1 VEKLLTLK
9 VLKNQILGEHDSPIV
24 PRAVTPRIQMR
35 KLLTLNKE
43 GKLSLRAADGAE
55 TEVQTKRRN
64 VLLLIDTSGSMAGQ
78 KIEQAKS
85 GAIDFAQSAL
95 SKTYATALA
104 VFADRAAM
112 VCDPTIDAAHFSS
125 KIARVD
131 IGLVGG
137 TTDLAAGLTLANK
150 FRDLAAVVVV
160 TDGQSND
167 NDAALE
173 VGATLK
179 TRAID
184 IICIGTDD
192 ADSDFLKRLATRSD
206 LATHVHS
213 KNLRSAI
220 TDASRFLPQG

>member
-1 VEKLLTLK
+1 
-9 VLKNQILGEHDSPIV
+9 
-24 PRAVTPRIQMR
+24 MR

-43 GKLSLRAADGAE
+43 GKLSLRAADGVE

-78 KIEQAKS
+78 KIEQARS
-85 GAIDFAQSAL
+85 GAIDFAHSAI
-95 SKTYATALA
+95 SKTYAAALA
-104 VFADRAAM
+104 IFADRAAM
-112 VCDPTIDAAHFSS
+112 VCDSTTDAAHFSN
-125 KIARVD
+125 KIARVNV
-131 IGLVGG
+131 GLVGG

-150 FRDLAAVVVV
+150 FLELAAVVVV

-167 NDAALE
+167 NNAALQ
-173 VGATLK
+173 VAATLK
-179 TRAID
+179 NRAID

-192 ADSDFLKRLATRSD
+192 ADSHFLRQLATRTD
-206 LATHVHS
+206 LATHVLA